1 MPFGIHL
8 CADPASWGSGPKMK
22 KLILRCGYSP
32 GDIVILTA
40 AVRDLHRSYP
50 GQFLT
55 DVRTR
60 CDELLE
66 HNPHLVKLEDA
77 DPSVEELDCNYPLI
91 NDSNETPHHCLH
103 GFAQFLSERLKVN
116 VCPSVFRGDIH
127 LSAEEK
133 AWYSQVHE
141 VAGREIP
148 FWIVAAGGK
157 YVVTIKWWETR
168 RYQEV
173 VDHFRGRI
181 QFVQVGELGHHHPRL
196 SGVIDLRGKTDL
208 RQLVR
213 LVHHAQGV
221 LCSVTALM
229 HLCAAVETRPGCP
242 SHRPC
247 VVVAGGR
254 EPAHWEAYPN
264 HQFIHTNGALACGAS
279 GGCWKDRVVPLR
291 DGDPRDHVRHRCE
304 DVVGGLPRCLGM
316 ITPAEVARR
325 IELYFAGG
333 ALQYL
338 TTEEQVAA
346 ARAVIATAGNPFD
359 KQPLNF
365 QSAGLALDEFVRQ
378 LPAAAGEY
386 AGRGIVICAGGIR
399 YLTNAW
405 VGIRQLRS
413 LGCRLPVEI
422 WHLGPKEMDPAMAD
436 LLRPFG
442 VECVDACKLRR
453 RHPVRHLA
461 GWELKAFA
469 ILHSQFRE
477 VLFLDADNFPVRNP
491 EYLFAA
497 AQYQKTGAILWP
509 DYLRGL
515 DQKAAPVWRSC
526 GLRQP
531 AQEIESGQML
541 WDKRRCEKVL
551 RLALWFNE
559 NSDFYYRH
567 LHGDKDTFQL
577 AFRKLRQPFSLIPHP
592 VKALPGAMCQHDF
605 EGRRVFQ
612 HRNMAKWDLFE
623 LNPLIPDFREEAQAR
638 RFLEELRSAWD
649 GGKAHALRRG
659 ICAPPAQPPTHWPP
673 RLEAL
678 VVGGEGPS
686 SRAGLMVEQLRKM
699 KGFGA
704 VGCVVAESAVT
715 AALRAS
721 HERGTDYLLWLSGD
735 LEVHPN
741 LPEVLLAWPLL
752 RSGSIRLA
760 SLYNPG
766 VQEVACDLAN
776 QARWVDPAAVPD
788 SPLSAF
794 LVARETVGQGA
805 KCWPRMTGPVGRR
818 LVKLSRLAKGFVP
831 YHAPSLVRPLAG
843 TKEAAGSFGA
853 AVDFRPDWRA

>member
-1 MPFGIHL
+1 MR
-8 CADPASWGSGPKMK
+8 

-32 GDIVILTA
+32 GDIVMLTA

-60 CDELLE
+60 CDELLA
-66 HNPHLVKLEDA
+66 HNPHLVKLEDT
-77 DPSVEELDCNYPLI
+77 DPLVEDLDCNYPLI

-103 GFAQFLSERLKVN
+103 GFIQFLSEHLQVSIR
-116 VCPSVFRGDIH
+116 PSVFRGDIH

-157 YVVTIKWWETR
+157 YDVTIKWWETR

-173 VDHFRGRI
+173 VDHFRGRV

-229 HLCAAVETRPGCP
+229 HLSAAVETRPGGP
-242 SHRPC
+242 PLRPC

-264 HQFIHTNGALACGAS
+264 HQFIHTNGALACCAS

-304 DVVGGLPRCLGM
+304 DVVVGLPRCLGM

-325 IELYFAGG
+325 IELYFVGG

-338 TTEEQVAA
+338 TAEEQVAA
-346 ARAVIATAGNPFD
+346 ARAVAATAGNPFD
-359 KQPLNF
+359 NQPLNL
-365 QSAGLALDEFVRQ
+365 QSAGLAMDEFVRQ
-378 LPAAAGEY
+378 LPAASGEF

-413 LGCRLPVEI
+413 LGCQLPVEV
-422 WHLGPKEMDPAMAD
+422 WYLGPKEMDPAMAA

-442 VECVDACKLRR
+442 VKCVDALTIRR

-469 ILHSQFRE
+469 ILHSNFRE
-477 VLFLDADNFPVRNP
+477 VLFLDADNFAVRNP
-491 EYLFAA
+491 EYLFAT
-497 AQYQKTGAILWP
+497 AQYQRTGAILWP
-509 DYLRGL
+509 DYCRGR
-515 DQKAAPVWRSC
+515 DRKAAPIWRSC

-541 WDKRRCEKVL
+541 LDKSRCEKAL

-559 NSDFYYRH
+559 NSDFYYHH
-567 LHGDKDTFQL
+567 LHGDKETFQL

-592 VKALPGAMCQHDF
+592 VKGLAGTMCQHDF
-605 EGRRVFQ
+605 EGRRVLQ
-612 HRNMAKWDLFE
+612 HRNTAKWELFE
-623 LNPLIPDFREEAQAR
+623 LNPSIPDFLEEANAR
-638 RFLEELRSAWD
+638 RFLAELRSAWD

-659 ICAPPAQPPTHWPP
+659 IRAPRPQTPSPWPP

-678 VVGGEGPS
+678 VVGVEGNS
-686 SRAGLMVEQLRKM
+686 SRPKLLLDQLQKM
-699 KGFGA
+699 KGFGEVSYVA
-704 VGCVVAESAVT
+704 AESAIA
-715 AALRAS
+715 AALQAS
-721 HERGTDYLLWLSGD
+721 HDRGTDYLLWLSGD
-735 LEVHPN
+735 LEMHPK
-741 LPEVLLAWPLL
+741 LPEALLAWPLL

-766 VQEVACDLAN
+766 VREVACDLAN
-776 QARWVDPAAVPD
+776 QARWVAPAAVPD
-788 SPLSAF
+788 SPWSAF
-794 LVARETVGQGA
+794 LLARDTVGQGA
-805 KCWPRMTGPVGRR
+805 KRWPRMAGPAGRR
-818 LVKLSRLAKGFVP
+818 LVKLARLASGYVP
-831 YHAPSLVRPLAG
+831 YHAPSLAHPVPG
-843 TKEAAGSFGA
+843 TKGPADYVWEAI
-853 AVDFRPDWRA
+853 DFRPDWRARSDGANW